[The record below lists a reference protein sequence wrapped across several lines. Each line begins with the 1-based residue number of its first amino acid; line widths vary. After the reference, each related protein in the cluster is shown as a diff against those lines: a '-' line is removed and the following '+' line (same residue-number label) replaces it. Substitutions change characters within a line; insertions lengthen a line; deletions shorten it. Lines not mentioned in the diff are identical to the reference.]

1 MRILNMSLFH
11 TLVKYDEI
19 WLYRPDT
26 LIHVMYKGIS
36 SRSWKRLAATE
47 GVVFSLWHVTL
58 GWSVGRTISLAC
70 FHVIQL
76 YRYTSIN
83 GEITPSKKIG
93 TVSFHHV
100 STERERLKV
109 KPGPVKHEHS
119 SCFFFIKKLGVFPP
133 DSHPWIYECFCGSF
147 FVWIFGS
154 LICTPFPFVSTAVPE
169 EMLPVPSP
177 ESQLTWQQKRWWRCC
192 VPAIGGHGNI
202 AMECRANGVWKKG
215 KHWYL
220 AMQSS
225 DHLKAWLRNH

>member
-1 MRILNMSLFH
+1 
-11 TLVKYDEI
+11 
-19 WLYRPDT
+19 
-26 LIHVMYKGIS
+26 MYKDIS
-36 SRSWKRLAATE
+36 PRSWKRLAATE
-47 GVVFSLWHVTL
+47 GVLFSLWHVTL
-58 GWSVGRTISLAC
+58 GWSFGRTISLAC
-70 FHVIQL
+70 FHAIQL
-76 YRYTSIN
+76 YYYTSIN
-83 GEITPSKKIG
+83 GEITPSKKNWDGI
-93 TVSFHHV
+93 V
-100 STERERLKV
+100 
-109 KPGPVKHEHS
+109 S
-119 SCFFFIKKLGVFPP
+119 SCFNRARKAEGEARTSEARTQFVFFFIKKLGVFPP

-192 VPAIGGHGNI
+192 VPAIGGHGKI

-220 AMQSS
+220 AMKIS